1 MHWLVRS
8 MLVDVGREIAL
19 IASVR
24 ELNLNVARVDLL
36 QPTIIRGVIHRLKE
50 VICYAVINSGKEL
63 AELLRA
69 MVRIGA
75 ILIEVVLARGV
86 GTIGNLASIIKDE
99 DGHRDVHKLVVVHFD
114 LE

>member
-1 MHWLVRS
+1 MHWLVRG

-36 QPTIIRGVIHRLKE
+36 QPTIIRGVINRLKL
-50 VICYAVINSGKEL
+50 VICYTVINSGKEL

>member
-1 MHWLVRS
+1 
-8 MLVDVGREIAL
+8 
-19 IASVR
+19 
-24 ELNLNVARVDLL
+24 
-36 QPTIIRGVIHRLKE
+36 
-50 VICYAVINSGKEL
+50 
-63 AELLRA
+63 